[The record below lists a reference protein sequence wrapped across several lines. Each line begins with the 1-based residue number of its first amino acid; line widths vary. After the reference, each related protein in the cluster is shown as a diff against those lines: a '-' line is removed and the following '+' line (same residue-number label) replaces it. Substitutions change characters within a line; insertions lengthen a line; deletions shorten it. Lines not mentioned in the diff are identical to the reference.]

1 MYAYDF
7 EPIFILVQLMN
18 SKYALTDLHC
28 DLLWY
33 LSLDPKRTATDPEA
47 RCAIPQLREGRVKV
61 QTMAIFVETNPES
74 YLSAQK
80 QAEIF
85 RKLPATYPDEFRF
98 IHQLSD
104 LDDLHNQEKIG
115 IVPAIEN
122 ASAICDEN
130 ESLEEA
136 LKKLT
141 MQQKKIGRLLYV
153 SPTWNS
159 ENRFGGGASTK
170 VGLKDDGK
178 VLVDYLNERRIALD
192 FSHTS
197 DYLAYDLLNYI
208 DKKGLRLPL
217 IASHSNM
224 RAVTNVPRNLP
235 DEIAREIIQRDGLI
249 GINFVRSFVGND
261 SPNYFSRHL
270 EHLFKLGG
278 ERNVCFG
285 ADFFCVDDLPLDIRK
300 PLDAT
305 FFPGYNH
312 AGTYGKVLEA
322 WKRELSLSDENLE
335 AACHGNFLSFLRKN
349 FFL

>member
-1 MYAYDF
+1 
-7 EPIFILVQLMN
+7 MN
-18 SKYALTDLHC
+18 SNFALTDLHC

-33 LSLDPKRTATDPEA
+33 LSLNPKRTATDAEA
-47 RCAIPQLREGRVKV
+47 RCAIPQLKEGKVKI

-74 YLSAQK
+74 YQSAQK
-80 QAEIF
+80 QADIY
-85 RKLPATYPDEFRF
+85 RKLPSIYPDAFRF
-98 IHQLSD
+98 MHQLSD
-104 LDDLHNQEKIG
+104 LDDLHSQEKIG

-122 ASAICDEN
+122 ASAICHEDED
-130 ESLEEA
+130 LENT
-136 LKKLT
+136 LKQLT
-141 MQQKKIGRLLYV
+141 ILQKKIGRLLYV
-153 SPTWNS
+153 SPTWNC

-170 VGLKDDGK
+170 IGLKEDGK
-178 VLVDYLNERRIALD
+178 VLVDYLNERGIALD

-208 DKKGLRLPL
+208 DKKGLHLPV

-224 RAVTNVPRNLP
+224 RAVTNVQRNLP
-235 DEIAREIIQRDGLI
+235 DEVAREIIKRDGLI

-261 SPNYFSRHL
+261 SPDYFSRHL
-270 EHLFKLGG
+270 EHLLKLGG

-285 ADFFCVDDLPLDIRK
+285 ADFFCVDDLPLEIRK

-312 AGTYGKVLEA
+312 AGTYGKVLEL

-335 AACHGNFLSFLRKN
+335 AACHGNFLRFLRKK